1 MARSADTGFEEFV
14 RDCSPRLVRAFVAQ
28 RGVEGAADAAAEAMA
43 YAFEH
48 WDRMREMANPVGY
61 LYRVGQSRTRPRKP
75 LRLPAPSAV
84 GLPDIEPALVPALL
98 ELPETQRTAVW
109 LVARLRLELRGG
121 GRGHGHQ
128 HVDGGQPRQPRP
140 GPAARPPGGGL
151 PCLTCS
157 TTP

>member
-1 MARSADTGFEEFV
+1 MARSADRGFEEFV
-14 RDCSPRLVRAFVAQ
+14 KVSSPRLVRAFVAQ

-48 WDRMREMANPVGY
+48 WDRVRQMANPVGY

-84 GLPDIEPALVPALL
+84 GLPDVEPALVPALL

-109 LVARLRLELRGG
+109 LVHACGWSYAEVAEAMDTSTSMVGNHVSRGLARLRDLLE
-121 GRGHGHQ
+121 
-128 HVDGGQPRQPRP
+128 VDTR
-140 GPAARPPGGGL
+140 A
-151 PCLTCS
+151 
-157 TTP
+157 